1 MTGLFRIVYLMGRG
15 ALKVV
20 LQFVFAVYYVS
31 LYHLWENPRA
41 KLGAGLSVYPG
52 SSCPSGLWCVYAV
65 RLGNQI
71 SKNLVTSLMC
81 LQGTGYNVVLINNGR
96 LSRKLVEAY
105 LPYCHTVILKPPGG
119 RDFGGYKWGTRFLR
133 TVGDGNHV
141 DQVIYCN
148 DSIFVRPSAFEQLLN
163 RIKQLDE
170 DYIGV
175 TETFEIHYHVQS
187 WFFAISGR
195 IFNAPFYQA
204 YWDNYKA
211 YSHRQHCINNGE
223 VRISKY
229 LLGSGVLPHLL
240 YTQSSILDL
249 IFDGTVEEVLS
260 KVMMFFRPHEY
271 TRLMDTI
278 RDIAFSDTAGMPL
291 VSGFLKREILER
303 LAMANT
309 MHNVNLVLLKF
320 TAFPFLKKDLVHRAQ
335 YFVTQVDNSIAGWA
349 GADAAELPEILA
361 YYRYRDSLR
370 WQHSFSALLARLG
383 VA

>member
-1 MTGLFRIVYLMGRG
+1 MTGIFRIVYLVGRG

-20 LQFVFAVYYVS
+20 LQFVFAVFYVS

-52 SSCPSGLWCVYAV
+52 SAKPSGLWCIYAV

-71 SKNLVTSLMC
+71 SKNLVTSLLC
-81 LQGTGYNVVLINNGR
+81 LQSAGYNILLVNNGR
-96 LSRKLVEAY
+96 LAAKLVDAY

-133 TVGDGNHV
+133 SLGDGNQV
-141 DQVIYCN
+141 DQVVYCN
-148 DSIFVRPSAFEQLLN
+148 DSIFVRPSTFEQLLN

-170 DYIGV
+170 DYIGI

-195 IFNAPFYQA
+195 IFNAVFFQA
-204 YWDNYKA
+204 YWDNYRA

-229 LLGSGVLPHLL
+229 LLGSGVLPYLL
-240 YTQSSILDL
+240 YTQSSILDM
-249 IFDGTVEEVLS
+249 IFDGTVEEALS

-278 RDIAFSDTAGMPL
+278 RDISFSESAGMPL
-291 VSGFLKREILER
+291 VSSFLKREILER

-309 MHNVNLVLLKF
+309 MHNVNLVLLQS
-320 TAFPFLKKDLVHRAQ
+320 TSFPFLKKDLVHRAQ
-335 YFVTQVDNSIAGWA
+335 YFVSQIDNSITGWT
-349 GADAAELPEILA
+349 GSDADEVPEILA

>member
-1 MTGLFRIVYLMGRG
+1 MTSLFRVVYLLGRG
-15 ALKVV
+15 ILKLV
-20 LQFVFAVYYVS
+20 LQVAFAIFYIC

-41 KLGAGLSVYPG
+41 RLGVGLSVYPG
-52 SSCPSGLWCVYAV
+52 SSCRGGLWCVYAV
-65 RLGNQI
+65 RLGNQV
-71 SKNLVTSLMC
+71 SRNLVTSLIC
-81 LQGTGYNVVLINNGR
+81 LQRAGYNTVLINNGR
-96 LSRKLVEAY
+96 LPAKLVDAC
-105 LPYCHTVILKPPGG
+105 LPYCHTVILKPTGG
-119 RDFGGYKWGTRFLR
+119 RDFGGYKWGTQFLR
-133 TVGDGNHV
+133 DLGDDNHI

-148 DSIFVRPSAFEQLLN
+148 DSIFVRPSVFEQLLN
-163 RIKQLDE
+163 RLKQLNE
-170 DYIGV
+170 DYIGI

-195 IFNAPFYQA
+195 IFSTPFYRA
-204 YWDNYKA
+204 FWTHYKA

-223 VRISKY
+223 VRMSKF
-229 LLGSGVLPHLL
+229 LLGSGVLPYLL
-240 YTQSSILDL
+240 YTQSGILDL
-249 IFDGTVEEVLS
+249 IFDGTAEEALS

-278 RDIAFSDTAGMPL
+278 RNIAFSDTAEMPL
-291 VSGFLKREILER
+291 VGSFLKREILEK

-309 MHNVNLVLLKF
+309 MHNVNLILLKF

-335 YFVTQVDNSIAGWA
+335 YFVSQVDNSIGDWS
-349 GADAAELPEILA
+349 GIDADELPEILA